1 MSNLFAYHILLVREK
16 CYPIRSFYFVNFNLQ
31 DVSVLIFQE
40 TCTDAFESLV
50 IYAAV
55 DRAAMDVVISGG
67 DSSYLPFLPLGFVI
81 VPDLSRDSNELNND
95 ESGNGGSL
103 LTIGFH
109 ILANLMTKSIE
120 AVKTLMTRTLHGIK
134 ASIDQCCAGQLVT
147 TIVNLEL
154 LFYIKL

>member
-1 MSNLFAYHILLVREK
+1 MLSYTSFLFCK
-16 CYPIRSFYFVNFNLQ
+16 NFNLQ
-31 DVSVLIFQE
+31 DVSVSIFQE

-50 IYAAV
+50 IYATV

-109 ILANLMTKSIE
+109 ILASSLPAANLMTKSIE
-120 AVKTLMTRTLHGIK
+120 AVKTLMTQTLHGIK
-134 ASIDQCCAGQLVT
+134 AGIDQCYVQGDW
-147 TIVNLEL
+147 
-154 LFYIKL
+154 